1 MVIQGKWMPHEIK
14 GCRKLTLF
22 LCERLQ
28 SDGYANTTF
37 DKKGIRVQRN
47 LLKKKLNISYDASN
61 SLEYYFN
68 ALLYNE
74 PLPASLPTRRT
85 IDKLTLGL
93 PSLRCDLDSIREYNG
108 FSYADFQAAKIRP
121 PDKGAI
127 YRNRFSDCM
136 SALEYLVTLSALNK
150 RTKGVIK
157 GALMSYQIA
166 MNSSTQKRFINF
178 VRRYKEISWYI
189 VIQDS
194 QSEIIN
200 SICDVMNL
208 NVDWFEYIEENISL
222 MAKELNDYIYQYGG
236 AVHVILEKNI
246 INGDIQG
253 VFYREWC
260 CTLPSSQRIDYRN
273 HPVMDLVRF
282 EDLGDIYAEEIKAV
296 GKGGEKSKVTSFH
309 Q

>member
-28 SDGYANTTF
+28 SDGFAHTTF
-37 DKKGIRVQRN
+37 DKKGIRVQRIR
-47 LLKKKLNISYDASN
+47 LKKKFKISYDASK

-68 ALLYNE
+68 AILYNE

-93 PSLRCDLDSIREYNG
+93 PSLRCDLDSIREFRG
-108 FSYADFQAAKIRP
+108 FSDDDFRP
-121 PDKGAI
+121 VEIQPPEGAI

-136 SALEYLVTLSALNK
+136 SALEYLVNLSALNK
-150 RTKGVIK
+150 RTKGFIK

-166 MNSSTQKRFINF
+166 RTSSTRKRFINF

-208 NVDWFEYIEENISL
+208 DVAWFKNVENNISSMAMELNEYIW
-222 MAKELNDYIYQYGG
+222 QYGG
-236 AVHVILEKNI
+236 AVYVIPEKNI
-246 INGDIQG
+246 IKGDIQG

-282 EDLGDIYAEEIKAV
+282 EDLGDIHAEEIKAV
-296 GKGGEKSKVTSFH
+296 GKGGEKSKITSFH
-309 Q
+309 